1 MPDLLL
7 RNMLTMLGRGTLA
20 KTRRQWELTVVTAV
34 AGFAIGVLFLGISLS
49 VTLALVILSFSA
61 LVAFAGE
68 RRHNLQVAVALNNMT
83 QGLSM
88 YDSAARLVLCNERY
102 IEMSL
107 LPPENFYRGVPF
119 REILVRRAEAGSF
132 SGDPDRYVADCLMQA
147 AEGRAEAKTLELNDG
162 RAIWLVFRP
171 LPTGGWVSTHP
182 THRKAR
188 RRTGT

>member
-1 MPDLLL
+1 MPDLVL

-83 QGLSM
+83 
-88 YDSAARLVLCNERY
+88 
-102 IEMSL
+102 
-107 LPPENFYRGVPF
+107 
-119 REILVRRAEAGSF
+119 
-132 SGDPDRYVADCLMQA
+132 
-147 AEGRAEAKTLELNDG
+147 
-162 RAIWLVFRP
+162 
-171 LPTGGWVSTHP
+171 
-182 THRKAR
+182 
-188 RRTGT
+188 